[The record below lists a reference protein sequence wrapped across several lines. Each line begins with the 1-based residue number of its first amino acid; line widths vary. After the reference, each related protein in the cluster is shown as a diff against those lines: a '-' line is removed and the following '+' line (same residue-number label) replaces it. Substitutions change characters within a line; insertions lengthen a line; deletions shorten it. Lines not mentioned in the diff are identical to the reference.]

1 MEGIDATLA
10 LVETK
15 AIPEARQSLA
25 AIGCAVTRIPK
36 DFDLPVSKR
45 EVPGLA
51 GHNQVTGPGQLL
63 CIISC
68 RSGGNGLMKWVNL
81 SKQSEIKI
89 KPLSGE
95 RFFNLSKRLIALVFR
110 GSQPSPKQDSVGYAT
125 IPPRFMI
132 LAAVRICSGFIF
144 I

>member
-1 MEGIDATLA
+1 MEGLVATLA
-10 LVETK
+10 LVETM
-15 AIPEARQSLA
+15 AMPAARQSLA
-25 AIGCAVTRIPK
+25 ATGCAVTRIPK

-68 RSGGNGLMKWVNL
+68 RSRGSALIKWANL

-95 RFFNLSKRLIALVFR
+95 RFFNLSKRMIAFVFR

-125 IPPRFMI
+125 TPPRFMI
-132 LAAVRICSGFIF
+132 LAAVRICSSSIF